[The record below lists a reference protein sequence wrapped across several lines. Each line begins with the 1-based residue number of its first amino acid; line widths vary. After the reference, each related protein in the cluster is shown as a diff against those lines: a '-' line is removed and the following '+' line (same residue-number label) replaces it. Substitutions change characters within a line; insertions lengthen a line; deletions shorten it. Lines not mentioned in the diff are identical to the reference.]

1 MNIPSYPK
9 IGSSPVIASTQMD
22 EYQTPFCVWQEK
34 EEGAYW
40 ETQCGNAFTF
50 FTGDPR
56 DNGMIYCP
64 YCGRLNQIVI
74 MREDERRVNEDE
86 DAENEEQAKPD

>member
-40 ETQCGNAFTF
+40 ETQCGHAFTF
-50 FTGDPR
+50 IAGDPD
-56 DNGMIYCP
+56 DNGMIYCA
-64 YCGRLNQIVI
+64 YCGRRLNQIVI
-74 MREDERRVNEDE
+74 TREDERRVNEDE
-86 DAENEEQAKPD
+86 DAENEEQNRN